1 MRLLRPVPLAL
12 LGYRAR
18 NDGEKWDS
26 PNQQIRSAI
35 LTFLAILT
43 FCKQRGL
50 GMKKG
55 WNKAFKRIVAKA
67 DREVKEF
74 ERSWD
79 ATLQRLADEWNKVA
93 DARDKEGR

>member
-1 MRLLRPVPLAL
+1 MGQSQSTDL
-12 LGYRAR
+12 
-18 NDGEKWDS
+18 
-26 PNQQIRSAI
+26 
-35 LTFLAILT
+35 
-43 FCKQRGL
+43 FCDTEVSGDTDVLQTRGV

-55 WNKAFKRIVAKA
+55 WNKAFKRILAQA
-67 DREVKEF
+67 DQELKEF

>member
-1 MRLLRPVPLAL
+1 
-12 LGYRAR
+12 
-18 NDGEKWDS
+18 
-26 PNQQIRSAI
+26 
-35 LTFLAILT
+35 
-43 FCKQRGL
+43 
-50 GMKKG
+50 MKKG

-67 DREVKEF
+67 DRKVKEF

>member
-26 PNQQIRSAI
+26 PNQQICSAA

-43 FCKQRGL
+43 FCKQKGV

-79 ATLQRLADEWNKVA
+79 TMLQRLADEWNKVA
-93 DARDKEGR
+93 DVRDKEGR

>member
-1 MRLLRPVPLAL
+1 MGQSQSTDL
-12 LGYRAR
+12 
-18 NDGEKWDS
+18 
-26 PNQQIRSAI
+26 
-35 LTFLAILT
+35 
-43 FCKQRGL
+43 FCDTEVSGDTDVLQTRGV

-79 ATLQRLADEWNKVA
+79 ATLQRLADEWNKVS